1 MISTVGPVADPVQTK
16 LFENDR
22 ALREAIGVITDIAHA
37 TPDQLVEAADTIE
50 RLTRNADLLSRAKWA
65 REVAETEQ
73 PTRNAK
79 GATL

>member
-1 MISTVGPVADPVQTK
+1 MITARKPDADPVQQK

-65 REVAETEQ
+65 REIAAVEHKPQEQ
-73 PTRNAK
+73 QP
-79 GATL
+79 

>member
-1 MISTVGPVADPVQTK
+1 MIPFRKPDADPVQQK

-37 TPDQLVEAADTIE
+37 TPDQLVKAADTVE

-65 REVAETEQ
+65 REVAAVDLK
-73 PTRNAK
+73 AK